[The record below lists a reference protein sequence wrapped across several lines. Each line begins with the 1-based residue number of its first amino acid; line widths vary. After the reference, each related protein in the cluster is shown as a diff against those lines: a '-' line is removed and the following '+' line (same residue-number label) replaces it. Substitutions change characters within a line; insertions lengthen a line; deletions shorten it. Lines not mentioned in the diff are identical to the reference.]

1 MNSTNSLNGITFN
14 GITLTEQPIHRQNEI
29 LTPEALD
36 FIAALN
42 RSTTARRTELLAA
55 RKTRRTQ
62 ILSGTDP
69 RYLSHTSHI
78 REDPN
83 WRVAPPAPGLED
95 R

>member
-14 GITLTEQPIHRQNEI
+14 GVTLTAPPIHRQDEI

-42 RSTTARRTELLAA
+42 RTTTARRQDLLAA
-55 RKTRRTQ
+55 RRTRRSQ
-62 ILSGTDP
+62 ILSGSDP
-69 RYLSHTSHI
+69 RYLRGPELARCSPGP
-78 REDPN
+78 RLGG
-83 WRVAPPAPGLED
+83 PP